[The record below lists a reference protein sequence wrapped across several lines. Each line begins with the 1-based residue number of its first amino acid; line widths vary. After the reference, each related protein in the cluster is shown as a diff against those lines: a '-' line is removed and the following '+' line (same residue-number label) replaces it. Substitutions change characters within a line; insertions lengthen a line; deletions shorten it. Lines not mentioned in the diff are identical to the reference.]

1 MHFIKHSIKQEDQG
15 LSLQGHS
22 LLPQIQERH
31 MQIPVRED
39 LVMLVDSPY
48 YSSPVYLSNFINQI
62 LNNHDQN
69 TIVADSY
76 AIKCNGP
83 EHVSLLGSSNS
94 ISLIDAHGFP
104 LCFNQSNEVEDMSN
118 RCSFHEALQQDNKSK
133 LSGNSIS
140 NQIEAQIENKKTIYK
155 DIRTVKE
162 ERERERVEKRQT
174 NLNFKKEKYKK
185 RNTSYDYKTTA
196 YLQSVFFDV
205 YSKQPKLTKQQRM
218 VVQKR
223 TGLPSRNITYWFS
236 NHKRRFQK
244 SLHSFQ
250 KVTKSSNRSVLT
262 YNDFIKWHRMYGS
275 PNNITRGEST

>member
-22 LLPQIQERH
+22 LLPQIQESY

-62 LNNHDQN
+62 FNNHDQN
-69 TIVADSY
+69 TIVADNY
-76 AIKCNGP
+76 AIKCNEP

-104 LCFNQSNEVEDMSN
+104 LCFNQSNEVEDMSD

-155 DIRTVKE
+155 DIRT
-162 ERERERVEKRQT
+162 
-174 NLNFKKEKYKK
+174 EKYKK

-262 YNDFIKWHRMYGS
+262 YNDFIKWHKMYGS